1 MIEKN
6 NPKTIRAWAFYD
18 WANSVYSLVISTA
31 IFPIF
36 YASQNFAQT
45 KVVNGVEIPLVE
57 FFGRTFINTEI
68 YSYVLSLSFL
78 VVAAISPFL
87 SGIADYT
94 GSKKK
99 FLQFFCYLGS
109 FSCAMLFFFD
119 VNYMELSMFFVLLAS
134 IGFWGSLVFYNA
146 FLPEIADPEFH
157 DDVSAKGFAYG
168 YVGSA
173 ILLIAILAILT
184 FFDNGLVRYSFLAVA
199 LWWAGFAQVTY
210 RVLPGNVHQRKPED
224 TYIWK
229 GYEELR
235 KVWGELANLFN
246 IKRYLR
252 SFFVYSMG
260 VQTVMVM
267 AVLFAK
273 KEIDWVGG
281 GDTGL
286 IISVL
291 IIQFVAVAGAYLFAH
306 LSRRLGNIP
315 VLGIALV
322 IWIGICLTAFFIH
335 TPFQFYVLAGVVGLV
350 MGGIQSLSRST
361 YSKMLPDTIDHAS
374 YFSFYDVVEKLGIV
388 IGTFLFGVIEG
399 VTSSMRYSALALLSF
414 FLVGLIL
421 ILFVKREKS
430 IGPHFERNSQ

>member
-36 YASQNFAQT
+36 YASQEFPLT
-45 KVVNGVEIPLVE
+45 KIVNGVEIPLVT
-57 FFGRTFINTEI
+57 FFGLTFINTEI
-68 YSYVLSLSFL
+68 YSYNLSLSFL
-78 VVAAISPFL
+78 IVAAISPFL

-109 FSCAMLFFFD
+109 LSCAMLFFFD
-119 VNYMELSMFFVLLAS
+119 VNNMELSRVFVLLAS
-134 IGFWGSLVFYNA
+134 VGFWGSLVFYNA
-146 FLPEIADPEFH
+146 FLPEIADPQYH

-168 YVGSA
+168 YVGSS
-173 ILLIAILAILT
+173 ILLIAILGILT
-184 FFDNGLVRYSFLAVA
+184 VFGNGLVRYAFLAVA

-210 RVLPGNVHQRKPED
+210 RVLPSNVHQRKPED

-229 GYEELR
+229 GYQELR
-235 KVWGELANLFN
+235 KVWGELGNLLN

-273 KEIDWVGG
+273 KEIDWGG
-281 GDTGL
+281 EGDTGL
-286 IISVL
+286 IVSVL
-291 IIQFVAVAGAYLFAH
+291 IIQFVAVAGAFLFAKF
-306 LSRRLGNIP
+306 SRKLGNIP
-315 VLGIALV
+315 VLAIALV
-322 IWIGICLTAFFIH
+322 IWIGICLVAYFIH
-335 TPFQFYVLAGVVGLV
+335 TPSQFYLLAGVVGLV

-361 YSKMLPDTIDHAS
+361 YSKLLPDTIDHAS

-430 IGPHFERNSQ
+430 IGPNFEPNLK

>member
-36 YASQNFAQT
+36 YASQEFPLT
-45 KVVNGVEIPLVE
+45 KIVNGVEIPLVT
-57 FFGRTFINTEI
+57 FFGLTFINTEI
-68 YSYVLSLSFL
+68 YSYNLSLSFL
-78 VVAAISPFL
+78 IVAAISPFL

-109 FSCAMLFFFD
+109 LSCAMLFFFD
-119 VNYMELSMFFVLLAS
+119 VNNMELSMVFVLLAS
-134 IGFWGSLVFYNA
+134 VGFWGSLVFYNA
-146 FLPEIADPEFH
+146 FLPEIADPQYH

-168 YVGSA
+168 YVGSS
-173 ILLIAILAILT
+173 ILLIAILGILT
-184 FFDNGLVRYSFLAVA
+184 VFGNGLVRYAFLAVA

-210 RVLPGNVHQRKPED
+210 RVLPSNVHQRKPED

-229 GYEELR
+229 GYQELR
-235 KVWGELANLFN
+235 KVWGELGNLLN

-273 KEIDWVGG
+273 KEIDWGG
-281 GDTGL
+281 EGDTGL
-286 IISVL
+286 IVSVL
-291 IIQFVAVAGAYLFAH
+291 IIQFVAGAFLFAKF
-306 LSRRLGNIP
+306 SRKLGNIP
-315 VLGIALV
+315 VLAIALV
-322 IWIGICLTAFFIH
+322 IWIGICLVAYFIH
-335 TPFQFYVLAGVVGLV
+335 TPSQFYLLAGVVGLV

-361 YSKMLPDTIDHAS
+361 YSKLLPDTIDHAS

-430 IGPHFERNSQ
+430 IGPNFEPNLK

>member
-36 YASQNFAQT
+36 YASQAITST
-45 KVVNGVEIPLVE
+45 KVVNGEEIPYVE

-99 FLQFFCYLGS
+99 FLKFFCYLGS
-109 FSCAMLFFFD
+109 ISCGMLYFFD
-119 VNYMELSMFFVLLAS
+119 VEHLEISMLFVLLAS
-134 IGFWGSLVFYNA
+134 VGFWGSLVFYNA
-146 FLPEIADPEFH
+146 FLPEIADAENH
-157 DDVSAKGFAYG
+157 DQVSAKGFAYG

-173 ILLIAILAILT
+173 ILLILILAVLT
-184 FFDNGLVRYSFLAVA
+184 FFGNHLVRYAFVAVA
-199 LWWAGFAQVTY
+199 IWWAGFAQVTY
-210 RVLPGNVHQRKPED
+210 RVLPSNIHQRKPED

-229 GYEELR
+229 GYQELR
-235 KVWGELANLFN
+235 KVWNELGDLFN
-246 IKRYLR
+246 IKRFLR
-252 SFFVYSMG
+252 SFFAYSMG

-273 KEIDWVGG
+273 KEIDWGG
-281 GDTGL
+281 QDDTGL
-286 IISVL
+286 IVSVL
-291 IIQFVAVAGAYLFAH
+291 IIQFVAVFGAFLFAYL
-306 LSRRLGNIP
+306 SKRLGNIP
-315 VLGIALV
+315 VLIMALT
-322 IWIGICLTAFFIH
+322 IWIGICLAAYFIETAV
-335 TPFQFYVLAGVVGLV
+335 QFYTLAGVVGLV

-361 YSKMLPDTIDHAS
+361 YSKLLPNTIDHAS

-388 IGTFLFGVIEG
+388 VGTFFFGLIEG
-399 VTSSMRYSALALLSF
+399 ATSSMRFSALAILSF
-414 FLVGLIL
+414 FLIGLFL
-421 ILFVKREKS
+421 ILFVKREKN
-430 IGPHFERNSQ
+430 IGPQMANN

>member
-36 YASQNFAQT
+36 YASQAITST
-45 KVVNGVEIPLVE
+45 KVVNGEEIPYVE

-99 FLQFFCYLGS
+99 FLKFFCYLGS
-109 FSCAMLFFFD
+109 ISCGMLYFFD
-119 VNYMELSMFFVLLAS
+119 VEHLEISMLFVLLAS
-134 IGFWGSLVFYNA
+134 VGFWGSLVFYNA
-146 FLPEIADPEFH
+146 FLPEIADPENH
-157 DDVSAKGFAYG
+157 DQVSAKGFAYG

-173 ILLIAILAILT
+173 ILLILILAVLT
-184 FFDNGLVRYSFLAVA
+184 FFGNHLVRYAFVAVA
-199 LWWAGFAQVTY
+199 IWWAGFAQVTY
-210 RVLPGNVHQRKPED
+210 RVLPSNIHQRKPED

-229 GYEELR
+229 GYQELI
-235 KVWGELANLFN
+235 KVWNELGDLFN
-246 IKRYLR
+246 IKRFLR
-252 SFFVYSMG
+252 SFFAYSMG

-273 KEIDWVGG
+273 KEIDWGG
-281 GDTGL
+281 QDDTGL
-286 IISVL
+286 IVSVL
-291 IIQFVAVAGAYLFAH
+291 IIQFVAVFGAFLFAYL
-306 LSRRLGNIP
+306 SKRLGNIP
-315 VLGIALV
+315 VLIMALT
-322 IWIGICLTAFFIH
+322 IWIGICLAAYFIETAV
-335 TPFQFYVLAGVVGLV
+335 QFYTLAGVVGLV

-361 YSKMLPDTIDHAS
+361 YSKLLPNTIDHAS

-388 IGTFLFGVIEG
+388 VGTFFFGLIEG
-399 VTSSMRYSALALLSF
+399 ATSSMRFSALAILSF
-414 FLVGLIL
+414 FLIGLFL
-421 ILFVKREKS
+421 ILFVKREKN
-430 IGPHFERNSQ
+430 IGPQMANN

>member
-36 YASQNFAQT
+36 YASQAITST
-45 KVVNGVEIPLVE
+45 KVVNGEEIPYVE

-99 FLQFFCYLGS
+99 FLKFFCYLGS
-109 FSCAMLFFFD
+109 ISCGMLYFFD
-119 VNYMELSMFFVLLAS
+119 VEHLEISMLFVLLAS
-134 IGFWGSLVFYNA
+134 VGFWGSLVFYNA
-146 FLPEIADPEFH
+146 FLPEIADPENH
-157 DDVSAKGFAYG
+157 DQVSAKGFAYG

-173 ILLIAILAILT
+173 ILLILILAVLT
-184 FFDNGLVRYSFLAVA
+184 FFGNHLVRYAFVAVA
-199 LWWAGFAQVTY
+199 IWWAGFAQVTY
-210 RVLPGNVHQRKPED
+210 RVLPSNIHQRKPED

-229 GYEELR
+229 GYQELI
-235 KVWGELANLFN
+235 KVWNELGDLFN
-246 IKRYLR
+246 IKRFLR

-273 KEIDWVGG
+273 KEIDWGG
-281 GDTGL
+281 QDDTGL
-286 IISVL
+286 IVSVL
-291 IIQFVAVAGAYLFAH
+291 IIQFVAVFGAFLFAYL
-306 LSRRLGNIP
+306 SKRLGNIP
-315 VLGIALV
+315 VLIMALT
-322 IWIGICLTAFFIH
+322 IWIGICLAAYFIETAV
-335 TPFQFYVLAGVVGLV
+335 QFYTLAGVVGLV

-361 YSKMLPDTIDHAS
+361 YSKLLPNTIDHAS

-388 IGTFLFGVIEG
+388 VGTFFFGLIEG
-399 VTSSMRYSALALLSF
+399 ATSSMRFSALAILSF
-414 FLVGLIL
+414 FLIGLFL
-421 ILFVKREKS
+421 ILFVKREKN
-430 IGPHFERNSQ
+430 IGPQMANN

>member
-36 YASQNFAQT
+36 YASQAITST
-45 KVVNGVEIPLVE
+45 KVVNGEEIPYVE

-99 FLQFFCYLGS
+99 FLKFFCYLGS
-109 FSCAMLFFFD
+109 ISCGMLYFFD
-119 VNYMELSMFFVLLAS
+119 VEHLEISMLFVLLAS
-134 IGFWGSLVFYNA
+134 VGFWGSLVFYNA
-146 FLPEIADPEFH
+146 FLPEIADPENH
-157 DDVSAKGFAYG
+157 DQVSAKGFAYG

-173 ILLIAILAILT
+173 ILLILILAVLT
-184 FFDNGLVRYSFLAVA
+184 FFGNHLVRYAFVAVA
-199 LWWAGFAQVTY
+199 IWWAGFAQVTY
-210 RVLPGNVHQRKPED
+210 RVLPSNIHQRKPED

-229 GYEELR
+229 GYQELR
-235 KVWGELANLFN
+235 KVWNELGDLFN
-246 IKRYLR
+246 IKRFLR

-273 KEIDWVGG
+273 KEIDWGG
-281 GDTGL
+281 QDDTGL
-286 IISVL
+286 IVSVL
-291 IIQFVAVAGAYLFAH
+291 IIQFVAVFGAFLFAYL
-306 LSRRLGNIP
+306 SKRLGNIP
-315 VLGIALV
+315 VLIMALT
-322 IWIGICLTAFFIH
+322 IWIGICLAAYFIETAV
-335 TPFQFYVLAGVVGLV
+335 QFYTLAGVVGLV

-361 YSKMLPDTIDHAS
+361 YSKLLPNTIDHAS

-388 IGTFLFGVIEG
+388 VGTFFFGLIEG
-399 VTSSMRYSALALLSF
+399 ATSSMRFSALAILSF
-414 FLVGLIL
+414 FLIGLFL
-421 ILFVKREKS
+421 ILFVKREKN
-430 IGPHFERNSQ
+430 IGPQMANN